1 MSRIAAILALMC
13 WALMFGSPAHAVI
26 LWSDPGSRVIH
37 STPMEILSGKITRD
51 DKAND
56 ALYFKFRVDPLSDPA
71 DEPYFALFQLVESNQ
86 MHLGMG
92 NALEAWGYSAAYAS
106 ETGPSNKVEEV
117 DSGEYNLNS
126 SHPEAGA
133 MGETRP
139 YELPSHNHPRT
150 IVFKVQYVPGA
161 DDLVT
166 VWLDPDLSRG
176 WSENNQPKELTT
188 KFKANACFDQIL
200 LSHGGTG
207 GPKGDGGNG
216 WIFSDMAIA
225 TSFDDFVV
233 ERFWQT
239 WWFTTLVA
247 MILLIWVGASVRV
260 VEKRKYQR
268 QLQRAEQE
276 RTLERERARIA
287 QDLHDD
293 LGSSI
298 TRLSLLSGLVK
309 ADKDNP
315 EQVEAHANK
324 LSQAADQTVRALEE
338 IVWAV
343 RPGSDTLQS
352 LMEYIAHFANELFD
366 GNSTR
371 CRLDLPGDLPGDLPA
386 FSLPLPPDMRHNI
399 FLIVKEALTNALK
412 HAGATEVQVQAK
424 VSGHRLEIRVAD
436 DGRGFDLA
444 SPTEGR
450 NGMGNM
456 RRRAAAMNAKLDVQ
470 SAPGKGT
477 AVTLSVVLG
486 NERKETLA

>member
-1 MSRIAAILALMC
+1 MSRAAVILALIS
-13 WALMFGSPAHAVI
+13 WAMMSSSPAPAAI

-37 STPMEILSGKITRD
+37 VAPTQILSGKIKRD
-51 DKAND
+51 DKASD

-71 DEPYFALFQLVESNQ
+71 DEPYYALFQLVESNQ
-86 MHLGMG
+86 MRLGVG

-106 ETGPSNKVEEV
+106 ETGPSNKVEMS
-117 DSGEYNLNS
+117 DSGEYNLTS
-126 SHPEAGA
+126 SHPEAWA
-133 MGETRP
+133 MGQTRP
-139 YELPSHNHPRT
+139 YELPSHNHPMT
-150 IVFKVQYVPGA
+150 IVFKVQYIPGG

-166 VWLDPDLSRG
+166 VWLDPNLSRG

-188 KFKANACFDQIL
+188 KFKADARFDQIL
-200 LSHGGTG
+200 LTHGGTG
-207 GPKGDGGNG
+207 GPAHDGGNG

-233 ERFWQT
+233 ERYWQT

-247 MILLIWVGASVRV
+247 MVLLVSVGATVRV
-260 VEKRKYQR
+260 VEKRKYQM

-276 RTLERERARIA
+276 RALERERARIA

-293 LGSSI
+293 LGSSL

-309 ADKDNP
+309 ADKDHP
-315 EQVEAHANK
+315 EQVEVHANK

-352 LMEYIAHFANELFD
+352 LMDYIAHFANELFD

-371 CRLDLPGDLPGDLPA
+371 CRLDLPGDLPA
-386 FSLPLPPDMRHNI
+386 FSLPPDMRHNI

-412 HAGATEVQVQAK
+412 HARAGEVHLQAK
-424 VSGHRLEIRVAD
+424 VTGRTLEILVAD
-436 DGRGFDLA
+436 DGKGFDPTSLA
-444 SPTEGR
+444 EGWR

-456 RRRAAAMNAKLDVQ
+456 RRRTAAMNATLDLQ

-477 AVTLSVVLG
+477 TVTLNVD
-486 NERKETLA
+486 LANRTPSLKGK

>member
-1 MSRIAAILALMC
+1 MSRVAAILALIF
-13 WALMFGSPAHAVI
+13 WAVMFSWPARAAI

-37 STPMEILSGKITRD
+37 VSPMEILSDKIKRD

-71 DEPYFALFQLVESNQ
+71 DEPYYALFQLVESNQ
-86 MHLGMG
+86 MRLGVG
-92 NALEAWGYSAAYAS
+92 NALEAWGYSAAYTS
-106 ETGPSNKVEEV
+106 ETGPSNKVNIS

-126 SHPEAGA
+126 SHPEAWTNGQ
-133 MGETRP
+133 TRP
-139 YELPSHNHPRT
+139 YELPSHDHPRV
-150 IVFKVQYVPGA
+150 IVFKVQYIPGA

-166 VWLDPDLSRG
+166 VWLDPNLSRG
-176 WSENNQPKELTT
+176 WSENNQPKNLTT
-188 KFKANACFDQIL
+188 KFKANALFDQIRL
-200 LSHGGTG
+200 TQGGTG
-207 GPKGDGGNG
+207 GPAHDGGNG

-239 WWFTTLVA
+239 WWFTGLVA
-247 MILLIWVGASVRV
+247 AVLLTSVGATVRV
-260 VEKRKYQR
+260 VEKRKYQM

-293 LGSSI
+293 LGSSL

-315 EQVEAHANK
+315 EQVETHANK

-352 LMEYIAHFANELFD
+352 LMDYIAHFANELFD
-366 GNSTR
+366 GNTTR
-371 CRLDLPGDLPGDLPA
+371 CRLDLPGDLPA
-386 FSLPLPPDMRHNI
+386 FPLPPDMRHNI

-412 HAGATEVQVQAK
+412 HARAGEVHLQAK
-424 VSGHRLEIRVAD
+424 VTGRTLEILVAD
-436 DGRGFDLA
+436 DGKGFDPKSLA
-444 SPTEGR
+444 EGWR
-450 NGMGNM
+450 NGMGNL
-456 RRRAAAMNAKLDVQ
+456 RRRTAAMNATLDLQ

-477 AVTLSVVLG
+477 TVTLKVDLSNRSPPL
-486 NERKETLA
+486 KAK